1 MEDYAIILDYL
12 PLGYVGDGMS
22 SFKKKPIAQ
31 AIGKDDLTLLELIPK
46 PGAGLEIH
54 GEVYIG
60 KGERDKIA
68 KVKGRL
74 DFENLTATSRI
85 EIDYVIEEIIAKH
98 EAKYIKFFNEA
109 GSLSTRLH
117 QLELLPGIGNKH
129 MWDIIKAREEKPFKS
144 FEDLKSR
151 VPLLSDPIPI
161 VAKRIKLELDTTKPK
176 RGKAKYNI
184 FTPMPRKPRQ
194 DQVNRRNNRRD
205 GRRKR

>member
-22 SFKKKPIAQ
+22 SFKKKPVAQ

-54 GEVYIG
+54 EEVYIG

-85 EIDYVIEEIIAKH
+85 EIDYVIEEIIANH
-98 EAKYIKFFNEA
+98 EEKYIKFFNEA
-109 GSLSTRLH
+109 GSLSTRL
-117 QLELLPGIGNKH
+117 
-129 MWDIIKAREEKPFKS
+129 
-144 FEDLKSR
+144 
-151 VPLLSDPIPI
+151 
-161 VAKRIKLELDTTKPK
+161 
-176 RGKAKYNI
+176 
-184 FTPMPRKPRQ
+184 
-194 DQVNRRNNRRD
+194 
-205 GRRKR
+205 